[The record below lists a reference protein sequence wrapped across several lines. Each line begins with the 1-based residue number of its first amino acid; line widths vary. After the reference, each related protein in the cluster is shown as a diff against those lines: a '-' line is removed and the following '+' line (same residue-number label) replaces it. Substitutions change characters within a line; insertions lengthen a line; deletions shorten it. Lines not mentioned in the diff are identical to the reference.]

1 MTVAGH
7 LYQSG
12 MLYKLTS
19 GEDIEPLLKKGAR
32 VNQILMDGLNS
43 TPLHV
48 AVDCN
53 HIQAVKNLIAYGA
66 NLNAPSK
73 GGYTP
78 LMKAMKN
85 GQFEIVDLLVNAG
98 AYLNSK
104 DDKDRTP
111 LWWASY
117 YGQAG
122 LIPYLVQK
130 GANVNVKD
138 SEHGLTPLMVAT
150 KYANAKT
157 VEAILSADA
166 DMDATSFYGHTA
178 LHYAIMARDKS
189 DGIKKAKLLIQKGVD
204 IHQSQIGV
212 LNTFVPSPL
221 VLAVTERYLPM
232 VELLLNAGADGVQE
246 AFLHAQKR
254 DYKEIMSLLLPK
266 LQKQKNI
273 AVIDLKVVK
282 EEPVFIADNTC
293 SYVPYTI
300 KNNKRVRQK
309 M

>member
-1 MTVAGH
+1 MTVGER

-12 MLYKLTS
+12 MLFKITA
-19 GEDIEPLLKKGAR
+19 GEDIKPLLKKGAR

-53 HIQAVKNLIAYGA
+53 HTQAVKNLIAYGA
-66 NLNAPSK
+66 DLNAPSK

-130 GANVNVKD
+130 GANVNVQD

-150 KYANAKT
+150 KYANAQT
-157 VEAILSADA
+157 LQALLSAGA
-166 DMDATSFYGHTA
+166 DMNAVSFYGHTA
-178 LHYAIMARDKS
+178 LHYAILNLDKIK
-189 DGIKKAKLLIQKGVD
+189 GVKKAKLLIQKGAN
-204 IHQSQIGV
+204 IHQSQMGV
-212 LNTFVPSPL
+212 LNTFSPRPL
-221 VLAVTERYLPM
+221 VLAVTEGHLLM
-232 VELLLNAGADGVQE
+232 VELLLKAGAKGVQE
-246 AFLHAQKR
+246 ALLYAQKR
-254 DYKEIMSLLLPK
+254 DDKEIVSLLLPE
-266 LQKQKNI
+266 LQKQKNGI
-273 AVIDLKVVK
+273 AIDLKQRK
-282 EEPVFIADNTC
+282 DDPVFIVDNNP
-293 SYVPYTI
+293 YVPYSI